1 VLAHNL
7 LGAFAIVEQVRVRN
21 LALEM
26 FEAFA
31 FELD

>member
-7 LGAFAIVEQVRVRN
+7 LGAFAIVEQARVRN
-21 LALEM
+21 LTLEM